1 MASRTGA
8 LALTHSLV
16 LQFLADHGYSAAHE
30 ALLLEI
36 DAADAPT
43 YVAPSMD
50 RPRITRPELDDV
62 EDRVAV
68 ATAITD
74 VPPLVAVVEAW
85 RDALVADAVAR
96 AAVADDDAD
105 MASIN
110 RTPTDP
116 SLKLLAPPRDA
127 AVFHVHHLQNIL
139 VARLLSIPSIDAHQ
153 HVLVTAAADRTL
165 RVTRLHPTDISQA
178 VETGSS
184 LVGTLGSILDLVQ
197 LPTLSHVVAVAGM
210 DGSIALVDLR
220 AVLASDADAVTR
232 APRRKLHAKL
242 CSVVA
247 VSRDGRFVVSGAAD
261 RRVVVTE
268 IDSASGTWAQ
278 SEAKETEWSVPG
290 AVESLTVL
298 PDGRTVL
305 IAARNAA
312 DLWFGVVPDGDGT
325 QAGTLY
331 ARALNADPNDTHV
344 SWTPM
349 HLAVSPSGLYA
360 LAATSAASGRVVLL
374 RLSQEND
381 GAYTVR
387 HVRNFYGAKVDEWS
401 KPRVA
406 WVGSDAYFAVTSG
419 DHQVYVYVT
428 RAKSVHT
435 TNVQIVARLL
445 GHEHVVRD
453 LACVG
458 KWLVSGSYDK
468 SVRVWQVLP

>member
-36 DAADAPT
+36 EAANAPT
-43 YVAPSMD
+43 YVAPATN
-50 RPRITRPELDDV
+50 RVQITRPEFDDL
-62 EDRVAV
+62 EDRVAA

-85 RDALVADAVAR
+85 RDAQVADAVAR
-96 AAVADDDAD
+96 AAVANDDAE

-110 RTPTDP
+110 RAPTDL
-116 SLKLLAPPRDA
+116 SLTLLAPPREVA
-127 AVFHVHHLQNIL
+127 TFHAHHLQNVL
-139 VARLLSIPSIDAHQ
+139 VARLLSVPSIDAHQ

-165 RVTRLHPTDISQA
+165 RVTRLDPTDIAQV

-184 LVGTLGSILDLVQ
+184 PVGTLGSVLDLVQ
-197 LPTLSHVVAVAGM
+197 LPALPHMVAVAGM
-210 DGSIALVDLR
+210 DGSVALVDLR
-220 AVLASDADAVTR
+220 LVLASDPDAVAR
-232 APRRKLHAKL
+232 APRRKPHAKL

-261 RRVVVTE
+261 RRVIVTE
-268 IDSASGTWAQ
+268 VNPASGTWAQ
-278 SEAKETEWSVPG
+278 SDVKETEWSVPG

-312 DLWFGVVPDGDGT
+312 DLWFGVVPDGGV
-325 QAGTLY
+325 QSGTLY

-349 HLAVSPSGLYA
+349 HLAVSPSGMYV

-406 WVGSDAYFAVTSG
+406 WVRSDAYFAVTSG
-419 DHQVYVYVT
+419 DHQVYVYAT

-435 TNVQIVARLL
+435 TNVQIVARLT

>member
-1 MASRTGA
+1 MTSRTGA

-43 YVAPSMD
+43 YVAPATD
-50 RPRITRPELDDV
+50 RVRITHPELDDV
-62 EDRVAV
+62 EDRVAA
-68 ATAITD
+68 ATVITD

-85 RDALVADAVAR
+85 RDAQVAEAVAR
-96 AAVADDDAD
+96 AAVVDDDAEL
-105 MASIN
+105 ASIN
-110 RTPTDP
+110 RAPTSP
-116 SLKLLAPPRDA
+116 SLTLLAPPREA
-127 AVFHVHHLQNIL
+127 AVFHAHHLQNIL
-139 VARLLSIPSIDAHQ
+139 VARLLCVPSIDAHQ

-165 RVTRLHPTDISQA
+165 RVTRLDRTDIAQV

-184 LVGTLGSILDLVQ
+184 PVGMLGSILDLVQ
-197 LPTLSHVVAVAGM
+197 LPTLPHMVAVAGM

-220 AVLASDADAVTR
+220 AVLASDPEAVTR
-232 APRRKLHAKL
+232 APRRKPHAKL

-247 VSRDGRFVVSGAAD
+247 VSKDGRFVVSGAAD

-268 IDSASGTWAQ
+268 IDPTSGTWATD
-278 SEAKETEWSVPG
+278 AKEAEWSVPG

-312 DLWFGVVPDGDGT
+312 DLWFGVIPDGKAHSGT
-325 QAGTLY
+325 FY
-331 ARALNADPNDTHV
+331 ARALNANPNDTHV

-349 HLAVSPSGLYA
+349 HLAVSPSGSYV

-419 DHQVYVYVT
+419 DHQVYVYAV

-435 TNVQIVARLL
+435 TNVQIVAQLT